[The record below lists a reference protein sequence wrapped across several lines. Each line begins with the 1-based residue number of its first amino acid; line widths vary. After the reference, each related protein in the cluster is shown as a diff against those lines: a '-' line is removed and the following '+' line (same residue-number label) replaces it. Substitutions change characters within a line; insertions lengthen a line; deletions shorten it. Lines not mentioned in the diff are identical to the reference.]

1 MGDGESKRLIALD
14 NKIMKK
20 SYIISGVAA
29 LIIFAAVASAVSI
42 ASAAGNANGN
52 FGGFWKNKGQNSNLT
67 AEERTAKQ
75 AEAQTKI
82 DAVRAAL
89 SAGDYNA
96 WVKAVG
102 ENAPILKQINAANFN
117 RFAEAHKLQQQADAI
132 RQELG
137 VNKGA
142 GCLGEGGGMH
152 GFGRLRQ

>member
-1 MGDGESKRLIALD
+1 MGNGEAKRLIALD

-29 LIIFAAVASAVSI
+29 LIIFAAAASAVSI

-52 FGGFWKNKGQNSNLT
+52 FGGFWKNRGQNANLT
-67 AEERTAKQ
+67 AEQKTAKQ
-75 AEAQTKI
+75 AEAQTKV

-89 SAGDYNA
+89 NAGDYNA

-102 ENAPILKQINAANFN
+102 ENAPILKQINVANFN
-117 RFAEAHKLQQQADAI
+117 RFVEAYKLEQQADAI

-137 VNKGA
+137 VNRGA
-142 GCLGEGGGMH
+142 GCLGGGGGMS